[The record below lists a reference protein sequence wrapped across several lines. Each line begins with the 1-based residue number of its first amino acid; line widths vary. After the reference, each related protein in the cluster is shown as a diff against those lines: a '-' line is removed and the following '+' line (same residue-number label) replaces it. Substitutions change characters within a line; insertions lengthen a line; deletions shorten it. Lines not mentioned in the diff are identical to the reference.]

1 MDKQLVVIH
10 IMGYYSAL
18 KMSKLEL
25 CSVSR
30 NPTNTML
37 AKEAKEHIHRSTYIS
52 FPNRQSKTIDL
63 ESGVGGGYL
72 GQEGVEND

>member
-1 MDKQLVVIH
+1 MEKQLVVIH

-25 CSVSR
+25 CSVRR
-30 NPTNTML
+30 NPTNIML
-37 AKEAKEHIHRSTYIS
+37 AKEAKEHINRSTYIS
-52 FPNRQSKTIDL
+52 FPNRQNKTIDL

-72 GQEGVEND
+72 RQEGVEND